1 MKKLVMFAMLIVF
14 GFSFA
19 SAQTNCVLNAKLI
32 NQDPYPAL
40 PGEYVKVVFQ
50 LTGGESPGCGTLVFE
65 LIEEFPF
72 SLDPEAEARIEVE
85 SGTYAKDFNSALI
98 IPYEIVVHEDAI
110 EGVNKIKVSY
120 ATIKGG
126 SNAVFTNQE
135 FDIQVEDVRTDFEIS
150 IKDFSRDTNTLTLE
164 ILNIGEHDAEAL
176 TIEIPKQNNI
186 EIKGSNRNIVGSLDS
201 NEDTTFN
208 FEAIPRDGEI
218 IVNLLYTDEINVRR
232 SLEKIVKYDSSY
244 FTDRKEDEKQP
255 LSPTFYVLIVIAI
268 LIVLL
273 WIRSWLKKRR
283 KRKEMDHHRK
293 RR

>member
-1 MKKLVMFAMLIVF
+1 MFAMLVVF
-14 GFSFA
+14 GFSFT

-50 LTGGESPGCGTLVFE
+50 LTGGKSPECGTLAFE
-65 LIEEFPF
+65 IIEKFPF
-72 SLDPEAEARIEVE
+72 SLDPETNARVEVQ
-85 SGTYAKDFNSALI
+85 SGTYAKDFSSALI
-98 IPYEIVVHEDAI
+98 IPYEVIVHEDAV
-110 EGVNKIKVSY
+110 EGVNKIKVRH

-126 SNAVFTNQE
+126 SNAVYNIQE
-135 FDIQVEDVRTDFEIS
+135 FDIQVEDVRTDFELS
-150 IKDFSRDTNTLTLE
+150 IKDFSQDTNTLTME
-164 ILNIGEHDAEAL
+164 ILNIGDHDAEAL

-186 EIKGSNRNIVGSLDS
+186 VIKGANRNIVGSLDS

-218 IVNLLYTDEINVRR
+218 NVKILYTDEINVRR
-232 SLEKIVKYDSSY
+232 SLEKTILYDSSY
-244 FTDRKEDEKQP
+244 FTDRKRDEKQP
-255 LSPTFYVLIVIAI
+255 LSPTFYVLIAIGI